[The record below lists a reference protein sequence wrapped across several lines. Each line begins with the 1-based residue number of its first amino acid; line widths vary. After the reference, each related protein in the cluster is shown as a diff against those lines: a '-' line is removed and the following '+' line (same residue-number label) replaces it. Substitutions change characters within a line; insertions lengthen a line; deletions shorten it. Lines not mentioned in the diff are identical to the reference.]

1 MSVARDKKC
10 AKKAFGVNNN
20 LDILFLTAVTSMLI
34 SALMTHN
41 AKENLM
47 LKGLYSSALA
57 VAGNTDYG
65 NITNTTLDVTNL
77 HDVIHSKDGETSNE
91 ATSQILVKL
100 IAKHYP
106 IENAFIVFFEL
117 LGLFLFMAGFLYFFK
132 FLLVFACNKICAK
145 KTKIRGGNERKERAI
160 ALTQI

>member
-1 MSVARDKKC
+1 
-10 AKKAFGVNNN
+10 
-20 LDILFLTAVTSMLI
+20 MLM

-47 LKGLYSSALA
+47 ERGLYSSALA

-65 NITNTTLDVTNL
+65 GMNITNTTLDVTNL
-77 HDVIHSKDGETSNE
+77 HDAIHSKDGETSNE

-106 IENAFIVFFEL
+106 IENGFIIFFEFI
-117 LGLFLFMAGFLYFFK
+117 GLFLFMAGFLYFLK
-132 FLLVFACNKICAK
+132 FLFVFACNKICT
-145 KTKIRGGNERKERAI
+145 KTKKNRGGNVQKDRAI